1 MKIKTKIL
9 IYTFL
14 PILFLIT
21 LVISY
26 LIYTEKKNS
35 KEAIKNLESSY
46 ISVQQQ
52 RLKDLMELTKNS
64 IKDLYDNDMEDRA
77 KLQDEAKKRLRNM
90 FYDKD
95 GYVFVFDRN
104 GTNLVHP
111 QNPSL
116 EGKNL
121 INLKDK
127 DGVYIVKELIE
138 KAKGGGGFV
147 RYVWLKTTKNNKEV
161 PKLSYA
167 IYLEK
172 WDWMMGTGI
181 YIDDIDD
188 YINVIKEKQS
198 ALLKKN
204 IYVLVG
210 ISILTL
216 IAVFVVLNFVINK
229 IIGSLNLV
237 VDDLKL
243 IAEGEGDLTNKINV
257 ESKDEIGT
265 LAKYF
270 NQFVMKLRE
279 IIQYVK
285 DNSTSLA
292 SSTAELSATTEELLR
307 TSSDQASQ
315 VTAVASAV
323 AELEAT
329 SQGILT
335 AIKESDNLSKS
346 AVSSTKEGKLIV
358 DRLIEEI
365 NDLKHKM
372 DTLND
377 TIRNLSSSSSE
388 IGNIL
393 NTIND
398 IADQTNLL
406 ALNAAI
412 EAARAGE
419 HGRGFAVVAD
429 EVRKLA
435 EKTQN
440 STKEIE
446 SIVKSVQNET
456 NLSEKNMME
465 SIETIENSLKTMAE
479 TNTKFEQIMK
489 MVEEVANKN
498 ASIGISTEEQFKAIE
513 DISRSIQSIS
523 AGIEESSKAVEE
535 VANTIMS
542 IDKESADLQQ
552 IVKKFK
558 T

>member
-1 MKIKTKIL
+1 
-9 IYTFL
+9 
-14 PILFLIT
+14 
-21 LVISY
+21 
-26 LIYTEKKNS
+26 
-35 KEAIKNLESSY
+35 
-46 ISVQQQ
+46 
-52 RLKDLMELTKNS
+52 
-64 IKDLYDNDMEDRA
+64 
-77 KLQDEAKKRLRNM
+77 M

-95 GYVFVFDRN
+95 GYVFVNDKN
-104 GTNLVHP
+104 GIVLVHP

-121 INLKDK
+121 INIKDK
-127 DGVYIVKELIE
+127 NGVYFIKELIE
-138 KAKGGGGFV
+138 KAKAGGGFV
-147 RYVWLKTTKNNKEV
+147 KYVWPKTTKNNKEV

-167 IYLEK
+167 IYLDK
-172 WDWMMGTGI
+172 WDWVMGTGV

-188 YINVIKEKQS
+188 YINVIKGEQS

-204 IYVLVG
+204 IFQLVG
-210 ISILTL
+210 ISILIL
-216 IAVFVVLNFVINK
+216 VALFVVLNFVINK
-229 IIGSLNLV
+229 IISPLNLI

-243 IAEGEGDLTNKINV
+243 IAEGEGDLTKKINV
-257 ESKDEIGT
+257 ESKDETGT

-270 NQFVMKLRE
+270 NQFIMKLRE
-279 IIQYVK
+279 IFQHIK
-285 DNSTSLA
+285 DNATSLA
-292 SSTAELSATTEELLR
+292 SSTAELSATAEELSR

-323 AELEAT
+323 AELEVT
-329 SQGILT
+329 SQGILA

-358 DRLIEEI
+358 DRLIKEI
-365 NDLKHKM
+365 NDLKNKM

-456 NLSEKNMME
+456 NLSEKNMLE
-465 SIETIENSLKTMAE
+465 STETIENSLKTIAE
-479 TNTKFEQIMK
+479 ANTKFEHIMK

-498 ASIGISTEEQFKAIE
+498 VSIGISTEEQFKAIE

-523 AGIEESSKAVEE
+523 AGIEQSSKAVEE
-535 VANTIMS
+535 VANTIIG
-542 IDKESADLQQ
+542 IDKESDDLQQ

-558 T
+558 M